1 LLWLNS
7 LFLLWL
13 AFIPF
18 PTALMGDFPGE
29 RIAVIGYGT
38 VTTLAGVSFTFMRY
52 YAFYLANLVDE
63 TIDRSAEIRDV
74 EKRAESDSS
83 CYRRIAGFRRHKAF
97 NCSLCHS
104 PLDVLYSK
112 QARKRCK
119 LKADWT
125 PSVMAIHHFQPTHYH
140 TTIGSH
146 EPVLRV
152 GNGDTVITTT
162 VDAMGK
168 DANEVQVTSEGNP
181 QTGPFYVTDA
191 EPGDTLVVRLDRIMP
206 SRAIGYTG
214 SVVAVNV
221 VDPSYVS
228 ELPERE
234 LAEWRVDNERGTATL
249 IKPETKLGNLTIPL
263 APMLGCFGVAP
274 PGGQAISTATSADHG
289 GNMDYRGFVAG
300 VTVYLP
306 VFVPGALL
314 HVGDGHGTQGDGE
327 IVGTGIEISMEVQ
340 FTVQVIKGKR
350 IRWPRGENAEY
361 IFAVGNARPL
371 DQATQHAT
379 TEMLRWL
386 KEDYGLNAK
395 SASLLLGQCVEYD
408 LGNVFDP
415 AYTMVC
421 KVRKALLRFS

>member
-1 LLWLNS
+1 
-7 LFLLWL
+7 
-13 AFIPF
+13 
-18 PTALMGDFPGE
+18 
-29 RIAVIGYGT
+29 
-38 VTTLAGVSFTFMRY
+38 
-52 YAFYLANLVDE
+52 
-63 TIDRSAEIRDV
+63 
-74 EKRAESDSS
+74 
-83 CYRRIAGFRRHKAF
+83 
-97 NCSLCHS
+97 
-104 PLDVLYSK
+104 
-112 QARKRCK
+112 
-119 LKADWT
+119 
-125 PSVMAIHHFQPTHYH
+125 MAIHHFRPTHYH
-140 TTIGSH
+140 TAIGSH

-162 VDAMGK
+162 VDGMGK
-168 DANEVQVTSEGNP
+168 DASEVQVTPEGNP
-181 QTGPFYVTDA
+181 QTGPFYVADA
-191 EPGDTLVVRLDRIMP
+191 EPGDTLVVRLDRIVP
-206 SRAIGYTG
+206 SRSIGYTG

-221 VDPSYVS
+221 VDPSYVG

-249 IKPETKLGNLTIPL
+249 IKPKTKLGNLTIPL

-300 VTVYLP
+300 VTVYFP

-314 HVGDGHGTQGDGE
+314 HVGDGHATQGDGE
-327 IVGTGIEISMEVQ
+327 IVGTGIEITMEVQ

-350 IRWPRGENAEY
+350 IRWPRGEDAEY

-386 KEDYGLNAK
+386 KEDYGLNTT

-408 LGNVFDP
+408 LGNIFDP